1 AIVFSCR
8 YKAGVVARDEREQG
22 ERALLNF
29 GHTFGHALEA
39 ERGYGDLLH
48 GEAVAI
54 GMVLAAKLSAALGRS
69 PADDADRLAR
79 LLSRFGLPVA
89 PPRADAD
96 ALLARMRLDKKNVSG
111 RLRLILW
118 RGIGKAEIVPDVDE
132 ASVRSL
138 LATV

>member
-1 AIVFSCR
+1 
-8 YKAGVVARDEREQG
+8 
-22 ERALLNF
+22 LNF

-54 GMVLAAKLSAALGRS
+54 GMVLAAKLSAQLGRA
-69 PADDADRLAR
+69 PAGDADRLAR

-89 PPRADAD
+89 APPADAS

-132 ASVRSL
+132 ASVRRF